1 MGIAEVIQT
10 LETYNQ
16 WRRGAEISQPNPK
29 DVGEAI
35 DIAIK
40 ELKPIEIMRN
50 LSGKYHNENMAK
62 LPTNP

>member
-1 MGIAEVIQT
+1 MEIEKAIQI

-16 WRRGAEISQPNPK
+16 WRRGTEIPQPNPK
-29 DVGEAI
+29 EIGEAI
-35 DIAIK
+35 DIAIR

-50 LSGKYHNENMAK
+50 LSVKYHNENTAK